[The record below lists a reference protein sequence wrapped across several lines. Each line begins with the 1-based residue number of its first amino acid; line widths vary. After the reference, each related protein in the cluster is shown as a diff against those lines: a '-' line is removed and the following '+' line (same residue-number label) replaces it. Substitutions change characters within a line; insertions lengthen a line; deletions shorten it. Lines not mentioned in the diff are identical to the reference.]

1 MKKYTVYLSLG
12 SNLGDREENLN
23 KAVRLLNERAGRVIS
38 RSAFYYSE
46 PWGFTSDNGFVNI
59 CLMMETELDP
69 IALLDETQAVEK
81 EVGRMKKSV
90 GGVYSDRLIDVDIL
104 LIDHEV
110 IKTDRLTVPH
120 PLMEQRAF
128 VLEPLSEIAPD
139 YQHPI
144 LLKSIEELTK
154 LLIN

>member
-90 GGVYSDRLIDVDIL
+90 GGVYSDRMIDVDIL